1 MVMLG
6 VFGIVL
12 PIRQIAF
19 RNPAFLLCYRGVVTL
34 ITVFGYMLTD
44 MGPLRS
50 FHAPEGQNQFRK
62 NAICTH
68 FGHRARSYRE
78 VVLLLKSRV
87 RVWRSS

>member
-34 ITVFGYMLTD
+34 ITLFRYMLTD